1 MMALT
6 TQMESKSLAKM
17 TKYKMLTANWNHSS
31 DHDTKF
37 ADSGQQVAGG
47 GVATQSPTLELV

>member
-1 MMALT
+1 
-6 TQMESKSLAKM
+6 MESKSLAKM
-17 TKYKMLTANWNHSS
+17 TKYKMLTANWNHSC